1 MNKGARDLTILLTL
15 LIGVILFV
23 FGILTSISFNISNST
38 KSGKFS
44 KAGDTFGI
52 LFGILLGILFLGV
65 IFVFRQA
72 IGEFFWGIGSS
83 LSSSISQ
90 KKSSGNNNQ
99 SRYIVFILF
108 VITLLTTSITTAYF
122 AIKSMHNNLKSKG
135 KLFKMHNFENI
146 MQSVGIML
154 LIQLSII
161 SITILYQLILRE
173 VRNKLKIEP
182 QKGGKNFS
190 VKANLDKENR
200 EIKEA
205 SEKLVRPVIGK
216 LIFDNRNPPQTLK
229 KSKNN
234 LNLELERAKPQLER
248 TKVCKI

>member
-1 MNKGARDLTILLTL
+1 MFISTSQIIERIKKISFYLLGA
-15 LIGVILFV
+15 LFV
-23 FGILTSISFNISNST
+23 FGILTSISFNISNRT

-52 LFGILLGILFLGV
+52 LFGILIGIFFLGV

-83 LSSSISQ
+83 LSSSI
-90 KKSSGNNNQ
+90 SGNNNQ

-122 AIKSMHNNLKSKG
+122 AIKSMHNNLKNKG

-161 SITILYQLILRE
+161 TITILYQLILRE
-173 VRNKLKIEP
+173 VRNKLKIENNEAITSKPIP
-182 QKGGKNFS
+182 QSGITSWKKLSNGVKQGKF
-190 VKANLDKENR
+190 
-200 EIKEA
+200 
-205 SEKLVRPVIGK
+205 
-216 LIFDNRNPPQTLK
+216 
-229 KSKNN
+229 
-234 LNLELERAKPQLER
+234 KPLH
-248 TKVCKI
+248 